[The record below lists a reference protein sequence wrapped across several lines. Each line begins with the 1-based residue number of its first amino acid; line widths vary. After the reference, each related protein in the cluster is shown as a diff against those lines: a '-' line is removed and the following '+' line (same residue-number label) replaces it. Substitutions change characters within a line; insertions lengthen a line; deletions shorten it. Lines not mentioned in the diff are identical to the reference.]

1 MIIAFFVFV
10 FALFLV
16 LGAYLLATHGTDQK
30 RARLQKRL
38 SEALLH
44 SAHTED
50 IEVVLARNELM
61 SEIPWMNQL
70 LISLQ
75 ATFHLKRMLDQADLH
90 ITPSRLLMFS
100 FMAGMLGGLAASV
113 LTVFIPLMLLAGFA
127 CASVPFVHVW
137 FKRRR
142 RFDAFLEQLPDA
154 LDLVARALSA
164 GHAFSEALHMVS
176 TEMPEPIA
184 TEFRKAYEEQNLGLS
199 VKLALENLTQRMPLL
214 DLKLCVTAVLIQR
227 ETGGNLAEILEK
239 VSYTIR
245 ERFRILGDLKTLTT
259 SSRMSAWLLCGLPIF
274 VALAVTFLNPDYMS
288 VLWKD
293 PRGHY
298 LIAVALFMQISGM
311 LIVRKILKIQI

>member
-1 MIIAFFVFV
+1 MLISFLVFV

-16 LGAYLLATHGTDQK
+16 LGAYLLATHGTEKK

-50 IEVVLARNELM
+50 IDVVLARIELM
-61 SEIPWMNQL
+61 SEIPFVNRTMVNIQAA
-70 LISLQ
+70 LQ
-75 ATFHLKRMLDQADLH
+75 LKRMLDQADLH

-100 FMAGMLGGLAASV
+100 FMAGMLGALAASV
-113 LTVFIPLMLLAGFA
+113 LTVFIPLMVLAGVI
-127 CASVPFVHVW
+127 CAALPVVHVYW
-137 FKRRR
+137 RRKK

-154 LDLVARALSA
+154 LDLISRALSA

-176 TEMPEPIA
+176 EEMPEPIA

-214 DLKLCVTAVLIQR
+214 DLKMCVTAVLIQR

-239 VSYTIR
+239 VAYTIR
-245 ERFRILGDLKTLTT
+245 ERFRIMGDLKTLTT
-259 SSRMSAWLLCGLPIF
+259 SSRLSAWLLCGLPIF
-274 VALAVTFLNPDYMS
+274 VALAVTVMNPDYMS

-293 PRGHY
+293 QRGHY
-298 LIAVALFMQISGM
+298 LIAIALTLQITGM
-311 LIVRKILKIQI
+311 LIVRKILQIKI

>member
-1 MIIAFFVFV
+1 MIISFLVFV

-30 RARLQKRL
+30 RVRLQKRL

-50 IEVVLARNELM
+50 VEVVLARNELM
-61 SEIPWMNQL
+61 SEIPWMNQM
-70 LISLQ
+70 LINIQ
-75 ATFHLKRMLDQADLH
+75 ATFALKRMLDQADLH
-90 ITPSRLLMFS
+90 ITPSRLMMFS

-113 LTVFIPLMLLAGFA
+113 LTVFIPLMILAGLA
-127 CASVPFVHVW
+127 CASIPLIHVYY
-137 FKRRR
+137 KRKK
-142 RFDAFLEQLPDA
+142 RFDKFLEQLPEA
-154 LDLVARALSA
+154 LDLVSRALSA
-164 GHAFSEALHMVS
+164 GHAFSEALHMIS
-176 TEMPEPIA
+176 IEMPEPIA
-184 TEFRKAYEEQNLGLS
+184 TEFRKTYEEQNLGLS

-214 DLKLCVTAVLIQR
+214 DLKLCVTAILIQR

-239 VSYTIR
+239 VAYTIR
-245 ERFRILGDLKTLTT
+245 ERFRIMGDLKTLTT
-259 SSRMSAWLLCGLPIF
+259 SSRMSAWLLCGLPIG

-298 LIAVALFMQISGM
+298 LIALALFMQITGM

>member
-1 MIIAFFVFV
+1 MIISFLVFV

-16 LGAYLLATHGTDQK
+16 LGAYLLATHGTDKK

-38 SEALLH
+38 SEALMH
-44 SAHTED
+44 SAQSD
-50 IEVVLARNELM
+50 DVDVILARNELM
-61 SEIPWMNQL
+61 SEIPWVNRT

-75 ATFHLKRMLDQADLH
+75 AALHLKRMLDQADLH
-90 ITPSRLLMFS
+90 ITPSRLIMFS
-100 FMAGMLGGLAASV
+100 FMAGMLGALAASV
-113 LTVFIPLMLLAGFA
+113 LTVFIPLMILAGLI
-127 CASVPFVHVW
+127 CASLPLVHVYY
-137 FKRRR
+137 RRKK
-142 RFDAFLEQLPDA
+142 RFDKFLEQLPDA
-154 LDLVARALSA
+154 LDLISRALSA

-176 TEMPEPIA
+176 VEMPDPVA

-199 VKLALENLTQRMPLL
+199 VKLALENLTARMPIL
-214 DLKLCVTAVLIQR
+214 DLKMCVTAILIQR

-239 VSYTIR
+239 VAYTIR

-274 VALAVTFLNPDYMS
+274 VAVMVTVMNPEYMS

-298 LIAVALFMQISGM
+298 LIAAAMFMQVTGM
-311 LIVRKILKIQI
+311 LIVRKILKIKI

>member
-1 MIIAFFVFV
+1 MIISFLVFV

-16 LGAYLLATHGTDQK
+16 LGAYLLATHGTEKK
-30 RARLQKRL
+30 RAKLQKRL
-38 SEALLH
+38 NEALLH
-44 SAHTED
+44 SAQTED
-50 IEVVLARNELM
+50 IDVVLARNELM
-61 SEIPWMNQL
+61 SEIPVLNRTMINIQAA
-70 LISLQ
+70 LQ
-75 ATFHLKRMLDQADLH
+75 LKRMLDQADLH

-113 LTVFIPLMLLAGFA
+113 LTVFIPLMVLAGLI
-127 CASVPFVHVW
+127 CAALPLVHVW
-137 FKRRR
+137 YRRKK
-142 RFDAFLEQLPDA
+142 RFDSFLEQLPDA
-154 LDLVARALSA
+154 LDLISRALSA

-176 TEMPEPIA
+176 TEMPDPVA

-214 DLKLCVTAVLIQR
+214 DLKMCVTAVLIQR

-245 ERFRILGDLKTLTT
+245 ERFRIMGDLKTLTT

-274 VALAVTFLNPDYMS
+274 VAVTVTVMNPDYMS

-293 PRGHY
+293 QRGHY
-298 LIAVALFMQISGM
+298 LIAAALFLQITGM
-311 LIVRKILKIQI
+311 LIVRKILKIKI